1 MSYFDDNE
9 ARITG
14 LPRYLTDPRMIA
26 GMSNGF
32 RKLTGLNKTMQITIL
47 NIAKVQKTGPS
58 GKPYDVLDI
67 AYKNDTFQ
75 GKVEGKNLMPF
86 GANAGGFNVLKN
98 ATTGQT
104 YEITVVKNDKGYN
117 DWTNATQVEAGAAP
131 SPAQAPQR
139 SSNAAA
145 PAPSAARVNTFE
157 TPEERAKK
165 QVYIIRQSS
174 LSAAIGTLS
183 PGAKSALKPA
193 DVIAAAKEYE
203 AYVLDLNTEPQAA
216 DEELGTDDI
225 PY

>member
-1 MSYFDDNE
+1 
-9 ARITG
+9 
-14 LPRYLTDPRMIA
+14 
-26 GMSNGF
+26 
-32 RKLTGLNKTMQITIL
+32 MQITIL

-98 ATTGQT
+98 ATNGQT

-139 SSNAAA
+139 SINNAAA
-145 PAPSAARVNTFE
+145 PAPSAARTNTFE
-157 TPEERAKK
+157 TPAERAAK
-165 QVYIIRQSS
+165 QTYIVRQSS
-174 LSAAIGTLS
+174 ISSA
-183 PGAKSALKPA
+183 
-193 DVIAAAKEYE
+193 IAM
-203 AYVLDLNTEPQAA
+203 
-216 DEELGTDDI
+216 LGTNSKTPVKAEDVLEVAKKFEKFVFDIDQDVPDAMDAELPSDDI

>member
-1 MSYFDDNE
+1 
-9 ARITG
+9 
-14 LPRYLTDPRMIA
+14 
-26 GMSNGF
+26 
-32 RKLTGLNKTMQITIL
+32 MQITLLSVNKI
-47 NIAKVQKTGPS
+47 QKTGPS
-58 GKPYDVLDI
+58 GKPYEALDL

-75 GKVEGKNLMPF
+75 GKVEGKNLLPF

-98 ATTGQT
+98 ATPGQT
-104 YEITVVKNDKGYN
+104 YEIAVVKNDKGYN
-117 DWTNATQVEAGAAP
+117 DWTNATQVEAGQPPQSATP
-131 SPAQAPQR
+131 QGSGVGYAQAPQR
-139 SSNAAA
+139 SINAAA
-145 PAPSAARVNTFE
+145 PSTTPARANTFE

-203 AYVLDLNTEPQAA
+203 AYVLDLNTEEPVAE
-216 DEELGTDDI
+216 DLGTDDI

>member
-1 MSYFDDNE
+1 
-9 ARITG
+9 
-14 LPRYLTDPRMIA
+14 
-26 GMSNGF
+26 
-32 RKLTGLNKTMQITIL
+32 MQITIL
-47 NIAKVQKTGPS
+47 NIAKVQKTS
-58 GKPYDVLDI
+58 AAGKPYEALDI

-86 GANAGGFNVLKN
+86 GANAGGFKVLAN
-98 ATTGQT
+98 AATGQT

-117 DWTNATQVEAGAAP
+117 DWTNATLLEGGGTQGA

-139 SSNAAA
+139 SINAAA
-145 PAPSAARVNTFE
+145 PSPSAARVNTFE
-157 TPEERAKK
+157 TPAERAKK

-203 AYVLDLNTEPQAA
+203 AYVLDLNVEEPAA
-216 DEELGTDDI
+216 EDLGTEDI